1 MVPRAAALFG
11 CVLAGDRRRT
21 RDLRVTPGT
30 GEAALRRFR
39 SVGRPRGC
47 SAISLAAN
55 VSGVQRKHVPD
66 YLLLTD
72 SGPVVV
78 DVKPASKLTEP
89 KVASTLAWPR
99 SAIQARGWGTYELWT
114 EPPVAELRN
123 IRFLAGFR
131 RSAHFDGGRESRCRR
146 NWSRIDAGGKYW
158 LYIPHERR

>member
-1 MVPRAAALFG
+1 MTEGAHVIYESRLE
-11 CVLAGDRRRT
+11 LARLLYADF
-21 RDLRVTPGT
+21 DP
-30 GEAALRRFR
+30 
-39 SVGRPRGC
+39 SVGRVLAQPFL
-47 SAISLAAN
+47 LAAN